1 MARRRRVG
9 GGGGRGRVARP
20 GWRCSR
26 RGLGGRTRLGC
37 RRPDQHRGDLFM
49 VTYVPSPG
57 PVVGGAGGRLP
68 LSPLLRSWVAGRST
82 WVGSADPGSSSASHT
97 CPRQLDD
104 EGQEPPMTTTVT
116 ARPPG
121 PSRPRRAV
129 RQARRPPADAPRRA
143 RRGLRDPAGPVDGG
157 RDPRTC
163 PAHRPPAR
171 PGRRRGR
178 RGGPRQHDPLSHVLR
193 RDAYASPGGPAGRAR
208 SGRQHRAA
216 SGGAPSPGSA
226 RTGRPGCRATATQG
240 LNSTVSCGPVR
251 SLTCCR
257 RTSVPGAGAA
267 G

>member
-1 MARRRRVG
+1 
-9 GGGGRGRVARP
+9 
-20 GWRCSR
+20 
-26 RGLGGRTRLGC
+26 
-37 RRPDQHRGDLFM
+37 M

-68 LSPLLRSWVAGRST
+68 LSPLLRSWVAGWST
-82 WVGSADPGSSSASHT
+82 WVGSADPGSSSVSHA
-97 CPRQLDD
+97 CLGQLDD
-104 EGQEPPMTTTVT
+104 EGQEPPMTTTVA

-121 PSRPRRAV
+121 RSRPRRAV
-129 RQARRPPADAPRRA
+129 RQARRPPADAPWRA

-193 RDAYASPGGPAGRAR
+193 RDAFASPGGPAGRAR
-208 SGRQHRAA
+208 SVRQHRAA
-216 SGGAPSPGSA
+216 SGGTPSAGSA

-240 LNSTVSCGPVR
+240 SEFDGFMRAGEIADMLQANLRFLAPVR
-251 SLTCCR
+251 PGGVITGMVQG
-257 RTSVPGAGAA
+257 TSPAA
-267 G
+267 TSRSPS